1 MRWLSIL
8 GLLVIV
14 AGVAWIWAPLGVLVA
29 GCVLLL
35 IDWVSDVTEKDE

>member
-14 AGVAWIWAPLGVLVA
+14 AGVAWIWAPLGVLTG

-35 IDWVSDVTEKDE
+35 IDWVSDDTNET

>member
-1 MRWLSIL
+1 MRWLSIV

-14 AGVAWIWAPLGVLVA
+14 GGVGWIYPPGGVLVG

-35 IDWVSDVTEKDE
+35 IDWVSDVTEKDK

>member
-1 MRWLSIL
+1 MRWLSVV

-14 AGVAWIWAPLGVLVA
+14 AGVAWIYPPLGVLTG

-35 IDWVSDVTEKDE
+35 IDWVSDVTEKDK

>member
-8 GLLVIV
+8 GLLLIV
-14 AGVAWIWAPLGVLVA
+14 VGVAWIWLPLGVLAA

-35 IDWVSDVTEKDE
+35 VDWVNDDTDKV